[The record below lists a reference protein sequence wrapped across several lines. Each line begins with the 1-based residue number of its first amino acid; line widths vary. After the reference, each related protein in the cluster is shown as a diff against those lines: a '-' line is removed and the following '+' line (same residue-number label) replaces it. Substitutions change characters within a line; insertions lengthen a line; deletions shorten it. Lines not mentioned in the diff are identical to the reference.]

1 MLSEYVDTL
10 AEKSIKFTYDEKA
23 QAYLA
28 DKACGGKSGARD
40 LRNTIRREVEDKIA
54 SAIISHRE
62 GEVQAIAI
70 SADDNGLVM
79 DIL

>member
-1 MLSEYVDTL
+1 MLSEYIDTL
-10 AEKSIKFTYDEKA
+10 AEKGIKLSFDEKA
-23 QAYLA
+23 QEFLA

-54 SAIISHRE
+54 SAIISNRE
-62 GEVQAIAI
+62 GAITAIAL
-70 SADDNGLVM
+70 SADDNGITI